1 MMPAIEEIREEVR
14 SAFAA
19 RPYPGDDHIALSQ
32 PGCPGYEGEAVGR
45 FFRGKDWREIT
56 VESILEDREL
66 DLNAFIFFLTA
77 DGFVYYLPALLAMS
91 LDIDGLPFDLGEAL
105 ALNLTPPP
113 PHAREGWR
121 EQFSRM
127 VELLTPE
134 EKRVVVRALEYLA
147 AEYERRLYVTNLA
160 RKALDSYWANPTEEK
175 SKSDRV

>member
-1 MMPAIEEIREEVR
+1 MTPAIEKIREEVR
-14 SAFAA
+14 AAFAG
-19 RPYPGDDHIALSQ
+19 RPYPGDDNIALRQ
-32 PGCPGYEGEAVGR
+32 PGCPGYEGEGVER

-56 VESILEDREL
+56 VESIMENREL

-77 DGFVYYLPALLAMS
+77 DGFVYYLPALLVMS

-127 VELLTPE
+127 VGLFTPD
-134 EKRVVVRALEYLA
+134 EKRVVVHALEYLA
-147 AEYERRLYVTNLA
+147 AEYEKRLYVTNLA
-160 RKALDSYWANPTEEK
+160 RKALDSYWGHLTEAKE
-175 SKSDRV
+175 